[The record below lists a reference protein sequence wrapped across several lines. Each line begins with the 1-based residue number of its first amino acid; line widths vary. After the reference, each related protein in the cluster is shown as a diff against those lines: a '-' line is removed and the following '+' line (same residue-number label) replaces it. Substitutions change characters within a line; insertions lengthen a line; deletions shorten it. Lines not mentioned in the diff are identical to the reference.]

1 MTTRVLRLS
10 IVTYDAT
17 EHARRSARPWRIAFV
32 LYACALTVA
41 THWPELDIGTE
52 THPATD
58 KLLHLFAFGGLA
70 LLLIQTSWLRTIW
83 AVGVLTFMWTLL
95 DELTQAMP
103 VLGRQSSVTD
113 ILAGELGVALV
124 VTWAWALG
132 SIGGD
137 ANRTRLAQ
145 QHFLLGELFRQPR
158 TWIIVASAGL
168 IGALAT
174 GGSIALVM
182 KFVFTRYGGEQL
194 SNILVAAMVG
204 ALAGTQVSL
213 AGLLSRVAA
222 GRVKQRP
229 CFGCGTSCSAVR
241 FDSAGQGRC
250 PQCDASL
257 QLGQWAKPMQLP
269 LSAAVRGVVPAVALA
284 GGMLIV
290 GAASVLIVLRPSR
303 EFAWANYLIRT
314 WNDFP
319 PDMQTAVDLTA
330 IALIAALAVRMYR
343 RRQARLHDRQ
353 HLNCRACEH
362 DLRRS
367 PITQGVGVCPE
378 CGATFVR
385 FANG

>member
-1 MTTRVLRLS
+1 MTSNTTKYLRRL
-10 IVTYDAT
+10 TK
-17 EHARRSARPWRIAFV
+17 PWRLVFV

-41 THWPELDIGTE
+41 THWPQLDIGTE
-52 THPATD
+52 TQPSPD

-70 LLLIQTSWLRTIW
+70 FLLIQTRWLRRIW
-83 AVGVLTFMWTLL
+83 MAGIIAVMWTLL
-95 DELTQAMP
+95 DEITQALP

-132 SIGGD
+132 SIGGV

-145 QHFLLGELFRQPR
+145 QHFLLAELFRQPR
-158 TWIIVASAGL
+158 TWIIVASAAL
-168 IGALAT
+168 IGALIT
-174 GGSIALVM
+174 GGSIALAM

-194 SNILVAAMVG
+194 TKILVAAMVG
-204 ALAGTQVSL
+204 ALAGMQVSL

-222 GRVKQRP
+222 GRVKECP
-229 CFGCGTSCSAVR
+229 CFACGTSCSAVR

-250 PQCDASL
+250 PQCDAPS
-257 QLGQWAKPMQLP
+257 QLGQWAEPMQLP
-269 LSAAVRGVVPAVALA
+269 LSAAARGVVPAVALA
-284 GGMLIV
+284 GGMLIA
-290 GAASVLIVLRPSR
+290 GAASLLVLLRLSR
-303 EFAWANYLIRT
+303 QFAWANDLIRI
-314 WNDFP
+314 WHDFP

-330 IALIAALAVRMYR
+330 IALIAALAVRIYR

-362 DLRRS
+362 DLQGT

-378 CGATFVR
+378 CGAPFVR
-385 FANG
+385 FAK

>member
-1 MTTRVLRLS
+1 MTSNATKFLRRL
-10 IVTYDAT
+10 T
-17 EHARRSARPWRIAFV
+17 RPWRLVFV

-41 THWPELDIGTE
+41 THWPQLDIGTE
-52 THPATD
+52 TQPAPD

-70 LLLIQTSWLRTIW
+70 FLLIQTSWLRTIW

-95 DELTQAMP
+95 DEITQALP
-103 VLGRQSSVTD
+103 VLGRESSVID

-132 SIGGD
+132 SIGGV

-145 QHFLLGELFRQPR
+145 QHFLLAELLRQPQ
-158 TWIIVASAGL
+158 TWIIVASAAL
-168 IGALAT
+168 VGALAT
-174 GGSIALVM
+174 GGSIALAL

-194 SNILVAAMVG
+194 TKVLVAAMVG

-213 AGLLSRVAA
+213 AGLLARHAA
-222 GRVKQRP
+222 PRVKQRP
-229 CFGCGTSCSAVR
+229 CFGCGTSCSAVQ

-250 PQCDASL
+250 PQCDAPL
-257 QLGQWAKPMQLP
+257 QLGQWAEPMQLP
-269 LSAAVRGVVPAVALA
+269 LSAAARGVVPALALA
-284 GGMLIV
+284 GGMLIA
-290 GAASVLIVLRPSR
+290 GAITLLVLWRLSR
-303 EFAWANYLIRT
+303 QFAWAKILIRT

-330 IALIAALAVRMYR
+330 IALIAALAVRIYR

-362 DLRRS
+362 DLQGT

-378 CGATFVR
+378 CGTPFVR
-385 FANG
+385 FAK

>member
-1 MTTRVLRLS
+1 MTSNETKYLRRL
-10 IVTYDAT
+10 TK
-17 EHARRSARPWRIAFV
+17 PWRLVFV
-32 LYACALTVA
+32 LYTCALTVA
-41 THWPELDIGTE
+41 THWPQLDIGAE
-52 THPATD
+52 TQPAPD

-70 LLLIQTSWLRTIW
+70 FLLIQTRWLRTIW

-95 DELTQAMP
+95 DEITQALP

-132 SIGGD
+132 SIGGV

-145 QHFLLGELFRQPR
+145 QHFLLAELFRQPR
-158 TWIIVASAGL
+158 TWIIVASAAL
-168 IGALAT
+168 LGALLT
-174 GGSIALVM
+174 GGSIALAM

-194 SNILVAAMVG
+194 SKILVAAMVG

-222 GRVKQRP
+222 GRVKQHP
-229 CFGCGTSCSAVR
+229 CFGCGSSCSAVR

-257 QLGQWAKPMQLP
+257 QFGQWAEPMQLP
-269 LSAAVRGVVPAVALA
+269 LSAAARGVVPAVVLA
-284 GGMLIV
+284 GGMLIA
-290 GAASVLIVLRPSR
+290 GAASLLVLLRLSR
-303 EFAWANYLIRT
+303 QFAWANDLIRT
-314 WNDFP
+314 WHDFP

-330 IALIAALAVRMYR
+330 IALIAALAVRIYR

-362 DLRRS
+362 DLRGT

-378 CGATFVR
+378 CGAPFVR
-385 FANG
+385 FASD